1 MCDKVANALADNFSN
16 VMEGVENI
24 MGGQILDYEAKRIA
38 REAAEK
44 ATAETKISEG
54 IEAVVKMFSKGKM
67 SEDDIR
73 DCYPEQFEAGKAKYL
88 ASLNEL
94 KEM

>member
-38 REAAEK
+38 REAA
-44 ATAETKISEG
+44 AEAKISEG

-67 SEDDIR
+67 SEEDIR

-88 ASLNEL
+88 ASLEEF

>member
-1 MCDKVANALADNFSN
+1 MYTIQIIADKLNRDLITNANIQCGDP
-16 VMEGVENI
+16 
-24 MGGQILDYEAKRIA
+24 
-38 REAAEK
+38 
-44 ATAETKISEG
+44 ISS
-54 IEAVVKMFSKGKM
+54 VRFFSKGKM